1 MKILSRKIGYNHE
14 PVFIAELG
22 INHNG
27 NLKSAF
33 EIVDAAKAAGVEILK
48 HQTHVAEDEM
58 SQDAKKVIP
67 GNSNKSIFNIISE
80 CALCEQD
87 EKELMD
93 YVISKG
99 MIFISTPFSRAA
111 ADRLEK
117 FNVPA
122 YKIGSGECNN
132 YPLIEHVANF
142 KKPIILST
150 GMNTIESIRPAVEI
164 LEKYNIDYALLHT
177 TNLYPTPYHL
187 VRLDSLLQLKKEFPN
202 AIIGLSDHTDNNFS
216 CYGALAL
223 GASIIEKHFVDIKS
237 RPGPDIVCSVT
248 PDQVKEIL
256 KGCKVLFQERGGN
269 KNVLLEEEK
278 ITSNFAYATVVTIKD
293 LRKGEEL
300 SLENIWVK
308 RPGTGEILAKDYKSL
323 IGKKINKDIERD
335 KHLTWK
341 DII

>member
-223 GASIIEKHFVDIKS
+223 GASIIEKHFVDIKN

>member
-48 HQTHVAEDEM
+48 HQTHVVEDEM

-117 FNVPA
+117 FNIPA

-132 YPLIEHVANF
+132 YPLIEHVAKF

-248 PDQVKEIL
+248 PDEVKEIL
-256 KGCKVLFQERGGN
+256 KGCKVLYQERGGN
-269 KNVLLEEEK
+269 KNLLLEEEK

-335 KHLTWK
+335 KHLSWK

>member
-33 EIVDAAKAAGVEILK
+33 EIVDAAKVAGVEILK

-58 SQDAKKVIP
+58 SHDAKKVIP

-335 KHLTWK
+335 KHLAWK

>member
-33 EIVDAAKAAGVEILK
+33 EIVDAAKVAGVEILK

-293 LRKGEEL
+293 LRNRLQE
-300 SLENIWVK
+300 LENM
-308 RPGTGEILAKDYKSL
+308 TKSSYAFYL
-323 IGKKINKDIERD
+323 KNSNLTNK
-335 KHLTWK
+335 L
-341 DII
+341 